1 MQEPLFND
9 MSPEDILAFIQN
21 AEKELDQ
28 KIAAAKADIEERQQ
42 RLARLIAR
50 REGKEDPDAKA
61 KEKAKAKAKKAKEK
75 ARAKEEAK
83 AKEDGKP
90 KPDTKVKE
98 EAMVEE
104 EAAPVTR
111 KPRGRLP
118 QAAALKTQD
127 LQEAKDADAAE

>member
-1 MQEPLFND
+1 
-9 MSPEDILAFIQN
+9 MSPEDILVFIQN

-75 ARAKEEAK
+75 AK
-83 AKEDGKP
+83 AKEDGKL
-90 KPDTKVKE
+90 KEEGKVKQDTKVKE
-98 EAMVEE
+98 ETRVEE
-104 EAAPVTR
+104 EAAPVAR
-111 KPRGRLP
+111 KQRGRLP
-118 QAAALKTQD
+118 QAAALKTQEPAAEQ
-127 LQEAKDADAAE
+127 QEEKDADAAE